1 MAKNIIFE
9 IPEPHIA
16 QQETKGLRVF
26 VKVSEK
32 KENSKLLTRCGQTIQ
47 LVFEL
52 DFEMACFDQREI
64 GSNFIDINLIHI

>member
-1 MAKNIIFE
+1 MTKVMAKNIIFE

-32 KENSKLLTRCGQTIQ
+32 KKTANY
-47 LVFEL
+47 
-52 DFEMACFDQREI
+52 
-64 GSNFIDINLIHI
+64 

>member
-16 QQETKGLRVF
+16 QQDTKGLRVF

-32 KENSKLLTRCGQTIQ
+32 KKTANYLQDVAKLYYWYL
-47 LVFEL
+47 
-52 DFEMACFDQREI
+52 
-64 GSNFIDINLIHI
+64 NLIWRWSALIRERWGAIS